1 MSVTVKVKTDDSTM
15 IAKNLK
21 EVVTTKHHNGKIITL
36 TIDTNGINIDIVN
49 ENGLS
54 DGRWV
59 SFDVINRLIEG

>member
-54 DGRWV
+54 VR
-59 SFDVINRLIEG
+59 R

>member
-1 MSVTVKVKTDDSTM
+1 MNAKLKTDNSTT
-15 IAKNLK
+15 IAKNIN
-21 EVVTTKHHNGKIITL
+21 EIVTTKHHNGKIITL